1 MYIVLKVSLEG
12 SVILTKHGFKD
23 TTNHNG
29 KKFPSIQDA
38 QNFLIKKYDRIDGN
52 IFYRDYSINSGQTK
66 TEDEIKYLQH
76 LKDEKKKQEEGQ
88 KLSRM
93 KNSIMNV
100 IFSST
105 ISHSQA
111 TSFSIDLESMRFTK
125 EQLDYLYKNNCK
137 G

>member
-1 MYIVLKVSLEG
+1 MYIVLKVSLEE

-23 TTNHNG
+23 LSNHNG
-29 KKFPSIQDA
+29 KKFSSIQDA
-38 QNFLIKKYDRIDGN
+38 QNFLIKKYDRIDGD
-52 IFYRDYSINSGQTK
+52 IFYRDYSINYGQTK
-66 TEDEIKYLQH
+66 TEDEIKYFQH
-76 LKDEKKKQEEGQ
+76 LKDEKKKQEKAQ
-88 KLSRM
+88 KESKM

-111 TSFSIDLESMRFTK
+111 TSFSIDLEAMQFTK
-125 EQLDYLYKNNCK
+125 EQLDYLGKLNCK

>member
-12 SVILTKHGFKD
+12 SVILTKHGFKNLP
-23 TTNHNG
+23 NHNG

-38 QNFLIKKYDRIDGN
+38 QKFLIEKYDRIDGN

-66 TEDEIKYLQH
+66 TKDEIKYLQY
-76 LKDEKKKQEEGQ
+76 LKDEKKEQEKAQ
-88 KLSRM
+88 KESKM
-93 KNSIMNV
+93 KSSIMDA

-111 TSFSIDLESMRFTK
+111 TSFSIDLEALQFTK
-125 EQLDYLYKNNCK
+125 EQLDYLYKHNCK